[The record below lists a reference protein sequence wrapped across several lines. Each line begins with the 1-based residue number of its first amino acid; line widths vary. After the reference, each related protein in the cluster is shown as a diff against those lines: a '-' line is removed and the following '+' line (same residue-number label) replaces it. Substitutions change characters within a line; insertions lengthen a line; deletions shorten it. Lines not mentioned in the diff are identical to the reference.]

1 MRLRRVVGGKV
12 GLVVALTAAFLLGGA
27 TYGAVVISGASGADT
42 TYYACLTTSKTLI
55 KVGTV
60 TPNCKNGSQ
69 LISWNSTGP
78 QGPPGVT
85 HSCSAGPYPGVDL
98 VDCNLSG
105 DNFVSASLDGAN
117 LTNSNMSS
125 ADLEYAQMYGANL
138 LNVALGSTNMMYA
151 VLYLADLSGS
161 DLTNS
166 DLTDAKLQGVNMT
179 GAVLS
184 GTNFTG
190 ADLNNA
196 NMTNAHL
203 TAATIWSNTTCPDGT
218 NSNNDGDTCANDLS
232 PTSFDS

>member
-1 MRLRRVVGGKV
+1 M
-12 GLVVALTAAFLLGGA
+12 GLVVALTASFPSWWCDLRCGRYLRC
-27 TYGAVVISGASGADT
+27 IWRHT

-125 ADLEYAQMYGANL
+125 ADLEYAHMYGANL

-166 DLTDAKLQGVNMT
+166 DQLTP
-179 GAVLS
+179 
-184 GTNFTG
+184 NFKVST
-190 ADLNNA
+190 
-196 NMTNAHL
+196 
-203 TAATIWSNTTCPDGT
+203 
-218 NSNNDGDTCANDLS
+218 
-232 PTSFDS
+232 